1 MLIYNQLKILSRYLE
16 YLCIFLSDYS
26 SLKLFQKIKKSQVSA
41 IVIKARYEYSS
52 FFFWDAYLKSGFSGF
67 CLLHRCQEQHSLF
80 SHICLVLQPSGSA
93 SWPVPFLLWGT
104 VLFHTGTRGFPPPP
118 FFFFSII
125 NKKTLSSTSIEFVE
139 LFLSKTCKIFVLQPT
154 NSLKLPLY
162 KTNIGSDFIVIF
174 IVTSVSKHSFVYYSI
189 SILRAPVNVQ
199 STVHKKVKA
208 QMNWRN

>member
-1 MLIYNQLKILSRYLE
+1 M
-16 YLCIFLSDYS
+16 
-26 SLKLFQKIKKSQVSA
+26 
-41 IVIKARYEYSS
+41 
-52 FFFWDAYLKSGFSGF
+52 
-67 CLLHRCQEQHSLF
+67 HRCQEQRSVFTHLLGIAAIRFSILACTFSLVRYSTF
-80 SHICLVLQPSGSA
+80 PHR
-93 SWPVPFLLWGT
+93 
-104 VLFHTGTRGFPPPP
+104 HKRGFFFFPP

-162 KTNIGSDFIVIF
+162 KTNIGSDFIVSF

-208 QMNWRN
+208 QMN